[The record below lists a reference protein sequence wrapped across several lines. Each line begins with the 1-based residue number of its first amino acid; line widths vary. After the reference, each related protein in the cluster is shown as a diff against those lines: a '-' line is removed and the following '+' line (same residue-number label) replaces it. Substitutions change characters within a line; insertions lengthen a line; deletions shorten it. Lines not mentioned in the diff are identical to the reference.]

1 MELTGSRKGKTIG
14 SKLTRTL
21 VRKDTI
27 QKDTFLGVKNNGM
40 YPCLNYKQ
48 CKYVMK
54 GKTFKHPV
62 YAIVCPCGMIYVG
75 ETVQKI
81 KSWISQHK
89 STIKL
94 GNMGLPLSK
103 HFKEKGHTAE
113 QLRFTVL
120 EMVPPLE
127 RGGDHELRL
136 KQREVWWINKL
147 NSLHPHG
154 LNKDYNLYLFL

>member
-1 MELTGSRKGKTIG
+1 
-14 SKLTRTL
+14 
-21 VRKDTI
+21 
-27 QKDTFLGVKNNGM
+27 M
-40 YPCLNYKQ
+40 YPCLNCKQ

-54 GKTFKHPV
+54 VKTFKHPDTGEIIQIYGYHTCLTQFVV

-75 ETVQKI
+75 ETVQKV
-81 KSWISQHK
+81 KSRISQHK

-103 HFKEKGHTAE
+103 YFKEKGHTAE

-127 RGGDHELRL
+127 RGGDRELRL